1 MRQNNINK
9 RVRCALWIVE
19 TRVWTLDTKREPK
32 INENEEANLSDEEL
46 GDPFRQPSLL
56 AGQYHLEH
64 VTLEL
69 LHDNKDALRRFKHA
83 LQVDN
88 ARMRQILQNG
98 NFVLQLIGLLSWETH
113 LVNHFDGNWSIGLSM
128 GS

>member
-1 MRQNNINK
+1 M
-9 RVRCALWIVE
+9 
-19 TRVWTLDTKREPK
+19 
-32 INENEEANLSDEEL
+32 INENANLSDKEL
-46 GDPFRQPSLL
+46 GDPFRQPTLF
-56 AGQYHLEH
+56 ARENHLEH

-69 LHDNKDALRRFKHA
+69 LHDNEDAFGRFKHA

-98 NFVLQLIGLLSWETH
+98 NFVLQLIGLLCRETH
-113 LVNHFDGNWSIGLSM
+113 LVDHFDGYWSIGLSM